1 MEKLRSQH
9 AASHREEAESHRR
22 TDDGTLMLTHGG
34 SRLTINGMARESAPE
49 AEYAALYHHFAA
61 LIAKGESDVD
71 RTPLRLVADA
81 FLRCRRRDTDP
92 FDD

>member
-1 MEKLRSQH
+1 MSGAPVH
-9 AASHREEAESHRR
+9 AVFDWRQTGPQTWDIVVD

-34 SRLTINGMARESAPE
+34 SRLTINGMARESAPA

-81 FLRCRRRDTDP
+81 FLRCR
-92 FDD
+92 